1 MHVSRKFVNF
11 GIMRRTGSL
20 LSIMERYRKL
30 RDSPITASFKSS
42 STISGDSLSSDSTH
56 SIKSMLPKYSLM
68 TNFPVPQDA
77 LMASF
82 TTPVQPANP
91 HSLKIALIGP
101 PNAGK
106 SSLMNSILKSNISS
120 VSSKAHT
127 TREVIRGILTEDNTQ
142 LVFIDC
148 PGIIPI
154 RPTNELRELT
164 STAWSSFSECDVCLL
179 VLDTLKRPDPQVI
192 SLLRKIC
199 PKPDIEE
206 EVISR
211 KIPASSI
218 PVILVLNKIDAV
230 EESKWLH
237 FRSNV
242 LKQHGNFSRVFFTSA
257 LEAKGLDSLLRHLT
271 SRALPRPWT
280 YPADTISSLS
290 KTEQVEQAVRTF
302 LFTWFNKD
310 VPYKITQKTV
320 GWRTHEDGSV
330 EIEHELEVKDSV
342 VARMLLGV
350 RSRLGQQLG
359 KRVEDRL
366 QRIWKVTRVK
376 VRLVVKSK
384 KQRQSRADKQAGLQE
399 QFAKNGYKL

>member
-1 MHVSRKFVNF
+1 
-11 GIMRRTGSL
+11 MRRTRYL

-30 RDSPITASFKSS
+30 REPQIQATLDRSGLTQVPASLPDSRKSTS
-42 STISGDSLSSDSTH
+42 SLV
-56 SIKSMLPKYSLM
+56 PRYSLM
-68 TNFPVPQDA
+68 TNFPVPHDA
-77 LMASF
+77 LMANFS
-82 TTPVQPANP
+82 TPVQPLNP
-91 HSLKIALIGP
+91 HALKIALIGP

-106 SSLMNSILKSNISS
+106 SSLMNAILKSNISS
-120 VSSKAHT
+120 VSAKAHT
-127 TREVIRGILTEDNTQ
+127 TREVIRGILTESNTQ

-164 STAWSSFSECDVCLL
+164 STAWSTYSECDVCLL

-206 EVISR
+206 EVISK
-211 KIPASSI
+211 KIPASPI
-218 PVILVLNKIDAV
+218 PVILVLNKVDAV

-237 FRSNV
+237 FRSNL

-257 LEAKGLDSLLRHLT
+257 LESRGLESLIRHLT
-271 SRALPRPWT
+271 TRALPRPWS
-280 YPADTISSLS
+280 YPADTVSSLS

-302 LFTWFNKD
+302 LFTWLNKD
-310 VPYKITQKTV
+310 VPYKIAQKTV
-320 GWRTHEDGSV
+320 GWRTMDDGGV

-366 QRIWKVTRVK
+366 EKIWKVPVK
-376 VRLVVKSK
+376 IRLVVKAK

-399 QFAKNGYKL
+399 QFARNGYKL